1 LEGDEAH
8 EVGDHFMIASYKS
21 EIDGIKMR
29 EFKFMGHGWMY
40 VYNGNDPEELK
51 KVKADKNTFEIPDVP
66 QKKNTPSSVFLRSGS
81 SKAGNQPARPKRSC
95 CGGRK

>member
-1 LEGDEAH
+1 
-8 EVGDHFMIASYKS
+8 MIASYSKIV
-21 EIDGIKMR
+21 EGVEMR

-51 KVKADKNTFEIPDVP
+51 KVKASKHTFEIPDVP
-66 QKKNTPSSVFLRSGS
+66 QKKNTPSSVVFRSGS
-81 SKAGNQPARPKRSC
+81 NPAKNKSTTPRRSC

>member
-1 LEGDEAH
+1 
-8 EVGDHFMIASYKS
+8 MIASYSK
-21 EIDGIKMR
+21 EVEGVKMR

-51 KVKADKNTFEIPDVP
+51 KVKANKNTFEIPDVP
-66 QKKNTPSSVFLRSGS
+66 QKKNNPSTVVLRSGS
-81 SKAGNQPARPKRSC
+81 SSAENKPTKTRRSC